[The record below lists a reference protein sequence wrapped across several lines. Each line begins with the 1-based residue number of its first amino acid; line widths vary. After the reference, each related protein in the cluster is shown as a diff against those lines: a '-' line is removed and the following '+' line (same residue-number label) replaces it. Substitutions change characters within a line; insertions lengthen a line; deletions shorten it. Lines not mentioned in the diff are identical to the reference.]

1 MTFDIHVEKHLVSK
15 YRSFQLNAAIKTNN
29 DVVVVVGPSGSG
41 KSLTIKT
48 VAGLLTPD
56 VGHVRINDR
65 TLFDSATKVNVAIQ
79 DRHVAYIP
87 QNYALFPHLTVEQNV
102 AFSLKRNSW
111 TNHLNDKHRAVVMD
125 ILEKFRIAD
134 LARQPIQLLSG
145 GQQQRVALARA
156 LVSEPSVVLLDEP
169 FSALDKN
176 LRAHMRSE
184 VQEIQNTYAIPMM
197 LITHDEEDR
206 EAFPDAALVKFD
218 SDGGGALEP
227 VLSFAD
233 EAIED
238 ESTVFSG

>member
-1 MTFDIHVEKHLVSK
+1 MMFDIHVEKHLVSK
-15 YRSFQLNAAIKTNN
+15 YRSFQLNATIKTDN

-56 VGHVRINDR
+56 LGYVRINGR
-65 TLFDSATKVNVAIQ
+65 TLFDSTRKTNVLIQ

-111 TNHLNDKHRAVVMD
+111 TNLLSAEHRAVVAD

-134 LARQPIQLLSG
+134 LAKQPIQLLSG

-156 LVSEPSVVLLDEP
+156 LVSEPEVVLLDEP

-176 LRAHMRSE
+176 LRIHMRHE
-184 VQEIQNTYAIPMM
+184 VQEIQKNYDIPLMI
-197 LITHDEEDR
+197 ITHDVDDR
-206 EAFPDAALVKFD
+206 DAFPDAALVTFD
-218 SDGGGALEP
+218 NEGGSILEP
-227 VLSFAD
+227 VIMTA
-233 EAIED
+233 EQ
-238 ESTVFSG
+238 

>member
-1 MTFDIHVEKHLVSK
+1 MFDIHVEKHLVSK
-15 YRSFQLNAAIKTNN
+15 YRLFHLNAAIKTNN

-56 VGHVRINDR
+56 AGYVRVNGR
-65 TLFDSATKVNVAIQ
+65 TLFDSTTKVDVAIQ

-102 AFSLKRNSW
+102 AFSLKRSSW
-111 TNHLNDKHRAVVMD
+111 TNRLNDKHRAIVMD

-134 LARQPIQLLSG
+134 LAKQPIQLLSG

-184 VQEIQNTYAIPMM
+184 VQEIQQTYAIPMM

-206 EAFPDAALVKFD
+206 DAFPGAALVKFD
-218 SDGGGALEP
+218 SDGGGVLEP
-227 VLSFAD
+227 VLSFSD
-233 EAIED
+233 NTINT
-238 ESTVFSG
+238 ESRFFSN

>member
-1 MTFDIHVEKHLVSK
+1 MFDIHVEKHLVSK
-15 YRSFQLNAAIKTNN
+15 YRSFQLNATVKTDNE
-29 DVVVVVGPSGSG
+29 VVVVVGPSGSG

-56 VGHVRINDR
+56 SGHVRVNGR
-65 TLFDSATKVNVAIQ
+65 TLFDSSTKVNVSIQ

-102 AFSLKRNSW
+102 AFSLKRTSW
-111 TNHLNDKHRAVVMD
+111 TNRLNDKHRAIVLD

-176 LRAHMRSE
+176 LRAYMRRE
-184 VQEIQNTYAIPMM
+184 VQEMQQTYAIPMM

-206 EAFPDAALVKFD
+206 EAFPNATLVKFD
-218 SDGGGALEP
+218 NEGGSILESE
-227 VLSFAD
+227 LSFTNK
-233 EAIED
+233 AISD
-238 ESTVFSG
+238 IK